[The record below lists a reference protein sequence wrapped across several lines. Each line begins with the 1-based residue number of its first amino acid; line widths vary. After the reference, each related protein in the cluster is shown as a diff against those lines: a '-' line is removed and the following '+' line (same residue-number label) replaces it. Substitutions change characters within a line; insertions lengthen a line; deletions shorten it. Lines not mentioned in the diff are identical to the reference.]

1 MVVVERVLVAVPAGG
16 VAGAAP
22 GVPGRRGEH
31 GRRDQ
36 ALHRARQEGQR
47 RHQAVRVQQV
57 LMISG

>member
-1 MVVVERVLVAVPAGG
+1 MVGVERLLDSVPAGG

-31 GRRDQ
+31 GRGDQ
-36 ALHRARQEGQR
+36 ALHRARQKGQR

-57 LMISG
+57 